1 MRSRIAAASLVA
13 AMVGMTVA
21 CSPAAPAAPG
31 PSGTAPPPG
40 AAAGITQAQ
49 VDAGVGMIDDVV
61 GAEMKASGVPGVA
74 VGVVFADRT
83 VFAKGYGVR
92 ELGKADAVGPG
103 TVFQIASLSK
113 PVGATALAALVGKG
127 KFGWDDPVR
136 RYLPEL
142 AFSDPYVTEHVTFA
156 DLYAHR
162 SGLPGLTGNRLE
174 EIGYDRTAILER
186 IRFAPLAPFRDTYSY
201 SNYGMTAAGEAAARA
216 AGTTFEDVLQQELF
230 GPAGMTSSS
239 GRSVDFTAR
248 PDRATQHVRNNGEWQ
263 VGPGRD
269 PDAQAPAGGISSTVE
284 DLSRW
289 MRLNLSDGTLD
300 GTPIVEADALAETHT
315 PHILRMPP
323 SGSDTIGGFYGLG
336 WNVEV
341 DRFGFVRWAHS
352 GAFST
357 GAATTAVLLPKA
369 GFGVVVLTNGSPIG
383 AAEAMAD
390 TIIDDVV
397 RGAPTSDWTKTWSER
412 FGGLFVVDPKLAA
425 PPPNATPA
433 RPAASYVGTC
443 TNPYY
448 GAFAVRAD
456 ADRLTITE
464 GPAGHTYPLT
474 HWSGDSFTMVE
485 SPELPDIRTQ
495 VTFTVGPDGR
505 ATSLDVG
512 GQPGVN
518 VLTCTA

>member
-1 MRSRIAAASLVA
+1 MPARIAAAALVA
-13 AMVGMTVA
+13 TLLGATVA
-21 CSPAAPAAPG
+21 CSPAAPG
-31 PSGTAPPPG
+31 PS
-40 AAAGITQAQ
+40 AAGPPAEEAGGISQAQ
-49 VDAGVGMIDDVV
+49 VDAGLTMIDGVV
-61 GAEMKASGVPGVA
+61 EAEMKATGVPGVA

-83 VFAKGYGVR
+83 AFTKGYGVR
-92 ELGKADAVGPG
+92 EISKAGAVDPG

-113 PVGATALAALVGKG
+113 PVGSTALAALVGKG
-127 KFGWDDPVR
+127 KFAWDDPVHR
-136 RYLPEL
+136 FLPEL

-174 EIGYDRTAILER
+174 EIGFDRATILER
-186 IRFAPLAPFRDTYSY
+186 IRYAPLDPFRATYSY
-201 SNYGMTAAGEAAARA
+201 SNYGMTAAGEAAGRA
-216 AGTTFEDVLQQELF
+216 AGTTFEDVMQQELF

-239 GRSVDFTAR
+239 ARSADFRAR
-248 PDRATQHVRNNGEWQ
+248 PDRATQHIRVNGAWQ

-284 DLSRW
+284 DLARW
-289 MRLNLSDGTLD
+289 MRLNLRDGTLD
-300 GTPIVEADALAETHT
+300 GHPIVDADALAETHT
-315 PHILRMPP
+315 PHILRMPA
-323 SGSDTIGGFYGLG
+323 SGTDSIGGFYGLG

-341 DRFGFVRWAHS
+341 DHFGFVRWAHS

-383 AAEAMAD
+383 AAETIAD
-390 TIIDDVV
+390 IVVDDVV
-397 RGAPTSDWTKTWSER
+397 KGAPTRDWNKVWSER
-412 FGGLFVVDPKLAA
+412 FGGLFVADPKLAA
-425 PPPNATPA
+425 PPPNAVPA
-433 RPAASYVGTC
+433 RPATAYTGTC

-448 GAFAVRAD
+448 GAFTVRAD
-456 ADRLTITE
+456 AEGLALIE

-518 VLTCTA
+518 VLTCTAAA

>member
-13 AMVGMTVA
+13 AMVGATVA
-21 CSPAAPAAPG
+21 CSAAAPG

-40 AAAGITQAQ
+40 EAAGITQAQ
-49 VDAGVGMIDDVV
+49 VDAGIGMIDGVV

-186 IRFAPLAPFRDTYSY
+186 IRYAPLAPFRDTYSY

-216 AGTTFEDVLQQELF
+216 AGTTFEDVMQQELF

-239 GRSVDFTAR
+239 ARSVDFTAR
-248 PDRATQHVRNNGEWQ
+248 PDRATQHVRDNGKWQ

-284 DLSRW
+284 DLARW
-289 MRLNLSDGTLD
+289 MRLNLRDGTLD

-341 DRFGFVRWAHS
+341 DHFGFVRWAHS

-390 TIIDDVV
+390 NIIDDVV
-397 RGAPTSDWTKTWSER
+397 RGAPTRDWDKIWSER

-433 RPAASYVGTC
+433 RPAAAYVGTC

-464 GPAGHTYPLT
+464 GPVGHTYPLT

-512 GQPGVN
+512 GQPDVN